1 MQFFVRDDLIFR
13 KRMFP
18 ADKNMWFCYK
28 ELMEFQIIG
37 FQDFCEHYLIE
48 IIEKQDSDLTPHT
61 RHILDDLIRLCLPYA
76 EIIFILSIFLDQIN
90 KCIDRKGIM
99 LRGDTKLLLST
110 GAVLIFVLQ
119 NICLLQHLS
128 RISKE
133 ILPLLG

>member
-1 MQFFVRDDLIFR
+1 ML
-13 KRMFP
+13 P
-18 ADKNMWFCYK
+18 ADKNMRFCHK
-28 ELMEFQIIG
+28 ELMKLQIVG
-37 FQDFCEHYLIE
+37 LQDLREHNLIE

-61 RHILDDLIRLCLPYA
+61 RHILDNLIRLCLPDA

-90 KCIDRKGIM
+90 KCINRKGIM

-110 GAVLIFVLQ
+110 CAVLIFILQ

-128 RISKE
+128 CISKE